1 MAARTAGQPAYYS
14 GNRSQ
19 RTRSRDAQSI
29 NILAGKAV
37 ANAVRS
43 TLGPKGMDKML
54 VDSLGDI
61 VITNDGATILKEM
74 DIEHPAAKMVVEVSK
89 TQDDEVGDGTTTA
102 AVLTGELLTKAEEL
116 MNKGIHPTVI
126 TSGYRQAAAKCEEVL
141 SNITIDVSP
150 EDRGALKK
158 IASTALTGKGEGEL
172 HKDLLS
178 EIAIDAVLSV
188 AEKTDSGYNVDIDDI
203 TIEKRE
209 GGSIKDTE
217 LVKGLVIDKD
227 RVRPNMPQRIDNA
240 KIMLTSFA
248 IEFNK
253 IEKDAEIKIT
263 SPEQMQLFVDQEERM
278 IKAKVDNIIRT
289 GANVV
294 FCQKG
299 IDDLA
304 QYYLEKAGIYACRR
318 IKKSDMEKLAR
329 ATGATIVQDDT
340 EILTED
346 LGYADHVEERD
357 IKGNKMTFVMGCKE
371 AKTVSLILHGGT
383 THIVDSLKRALN
395 DALRV
400 VGVCLEDGKV
410 VVGGGAPEI
419 ELALKLRQYAS
430 TLKGREQ
437 LAVNGF
443 ADALEIIPQTLA
455 ENGGLDPIDI
465 LVELRSQHEKG
476 NKRAGVNIYTGKVVD
491 MWEES
496 VIEPLRVK
504 TQAINSATEAAVM
517 ILRIDDVVASSG
529 KGKAGAG
536 GMPGSD
542 VELGD

>member
-1 MAARTAGQPAYYS
+1 LAARTAGQPAYYS

-126 TSGYRQAAAKCEEVL
+126 TSGYRQAAEKCEEIL
-141 SNITIDVSP
+141 TTITIDVSP

-188 AEKTDSGYNVDIDDI
+188 AEMTDSGYNVDIDDI

-346 LGYADHVEERD
+346 LGYADYVEERD

-410 VVGGGAPEI
+410 VVGGGATEI

-465 LVELRSQHEKG
+465 LVEMRSQHEKG
-476 NKRAGVNIYTGKVVD
+476 NKRAGVNVYTGKVVD

>member
-1 MAARTAGQPAYYS
+1 MAARMAGQPAYYA
-14 GNRSQ
+14 GNRNQ
-19 RTRSRDAQSI
+19 RTRGRDALSI

-116 MNKGIHPTVI
+116 INKGVHPTVI
-126 TSGYRQAAAKCEEVL
+126 TSGYRQAATKCEEIL
-141 SNITIDVSP
+141 NTITVDVSP
-150 EDRGALKK
+150 EDRVALKK
-158 IASTALTGKGEGEL
+158 IASTALTGKGAGEY
-172 HKDLLS
+172 KDFLS
-178 EIAIDAVLSV
+178 ELALDAVLSV
-188 AEKTDSGYNVDIDDI
+188 AEKTDSGYKVDIEDI

-217 LVKGLVIDKD
+217 LIKGLVIDKD

-240 KIMLTSFA
+240 KVMLTSFA

-278 IKAKVDNIIRT
+278 IKAKVDNIIKT
-289 GANVV
+289 GATVV

-340 EILTED
+340 EILVGD
-346 LGYADHVEERD
+346 LGYAGYVEEREV
-357 IKGNKMTFVMGCKE
+357 KGTKMTFVMDCKN
-371 AKTVSLILHGGT
+371 AKTASLVLHGGT
-383 THIVDSLKRALN
+383 THIVDGVKRALN

-400 VGVCLEDGKV
+400 VGVSLEDGKV
-410 VVGGGAPEI
+410 VIGGGATEV

-455 ENGGLDPIDI
+455 ENGGFDPIDI
-465 LVELRSQHEKG
+465 LVELRSQHERG
-476 NKRAGVNIYTGKVVD
+476 NKRTGINVYTGKVVD
-491 MWEES
+491 MWDEN

-517 ILRIDDVVASSG
+517 ILRIDDIVASSG
-529 KGKAGAG
+529 KSKLGAG
-536 GMPGSD
+536 GMPAPGA
-542 VELGD
+542 EMGE

>member
-1 MAARTAGQPAYYS
+1 MAGQPAYYA
-14 GNRSQ
+14 GNRNQ
-19 RTRSRDAQSI
+19 KTRGRDALSI

-102 AVLTGELLTKAEEL
+102 AVLTGELLSKAEEL
-116 MNKGIHPTVI
+116 INKGVHPTVI
-126 TSGYRQAAAKCEEVL
+126 TSGYRQAATKCEEIL
-141 SNITIDVSP
+141 NTITVDVSP
-150 EDRGALKK
+150 EDRVALKK
-158 IASTALTGKGEGEL
+158 IASTALTGKGAGEY
-172 HKDLLS
+172 KGFLS
-178 EIAIDAVLSV
+178 ELALDAVLSV
-188 AEKTDSGYNVDIDDI
+188 AEKTDSGYKVDIEDI

-217 LVKGLVIDKD
+217 LIKGLVIDKD

-240 KIMLTSFA
+240 KVMLTSFA

-253 IEKDAEIKIT
+253 TEKDAEIKIT

-278 IKAKVDNIIRT
+278 IKAKVDNIIKT
-289 GANVV
+289 GATVV

-340 EILTED
+340 EILVGD
-346 LGYADHVEERD
+346 LGYAGYVEEREV
-357 IKGNKMTFVMGCKE
+357 KGTKMTFVMDCKNT
-371 AKTVSLILHGGT
+371 KTASLVLHGGT
-383 THIVDSLKRALN
+383 THIVDGVKRALN

-400 VGVCLEDGKV
+400 VGVSLEDGKV
-410 VVGGGAPEI
+410 VVGGGATEV

-430 TLKGREQ
+430 SLKGREQ

-465 LVELRSQHEKG
+465 LVEMRSQHEKG
-476 NKRAGVNIYTGKVVD
+476 NKRAGVNVFTGKVVD
-491 MWEES
+491 MWEEN

-517 ILRIDDVVASSG
+517 ILRIDDIVASSG
-529 KGKAGAG
+529 KSKLGAG
-536 GMPGSD
+536 GMPAPGA
-542 VELGD
+542 EMGE

>member
-1 MAARTAGQPAYYS
+1 MAARKSGKPAYHS

-19 RTRSRDAQSI
+19 RTRGRDAQSI

-89 TQDDEVGDGTTTA
+89 TQDDAVGDGTTTA

-116 MNKGIHPTVI
+116 INKGIHPTII
-126 TSGYRQAAAKCEEVL
+126 TAGYRHAAAKCEEIL
-141 SNITIDVSP
+141 KTITIDVSP
-150 EDRGALKK
+150 DDKVTLRK
-158 IASTALTGKGEGEL
+158 IASTALTGKGEGDM
-172 HKDLLS
+172 HKDFLS
-178 EIAIDAVLSV
+178 DLAVTSVLSV
-188 AEKTDSGYNVDIDDI
+188 AEKNDSGYTVDIDDI

-209 GGSIKDTE
+209 GGSIRDTE
-217 LVKGLVIDKD
+217 LIHGLVIDKD

-240 KIMLTSFA
+240 KIMLTSFP

-263 SPEQMQLFVDQEERM
+263 SPEQMQLFVDQEEKM
-278 IKAKVDNIIRT
+278 VKAKVDNIIRT

-329 ATGATIVQDDT
+329 ATGATIIQDDT
-340 EILTED
+340 EIMEED
-346 LGYADHVEERD
+346 LGYAGYVEEREV
-357 IKGNKMTFVMGCKE
+357 KGTKMTFVMDCKNT
-371 AKTVSLILHGGT
+371 KTVSLILHGGT

-410 VVGGGAPEI
+410 VVGGGAPEV
-419 ELALKLRQYAS
+419 ELAMKLRQYAA

-437 LAVNGF
+437 LAVNAF
-443 ADALEIIPQTLA
+443 AEALEIIPQTLA
-455 ENGGLDPIDI
+455 ENGGNDPIDI
-465 LVELRSQHEKG
+465 LLELRSQHEKG
-476 NKRAGVNIYTGKVVD
+476 NKRAGINVYTGKVVD
-491 MWEES
+491 MWEEN

-517 ILRIDDVVASSG
+517 ILRIDDVIASAG
-529 KGKAGAG
+529 KSKAGEAG
-536 GMPGSD
+536 AAAAGA
-542 VELGD
+542 ELGD

>member
-1 MAARTAGQPAYYS
+1 MAARMAGQPAHYA
-14 GNRSQ
+14 GNRNQ
-19 RTRSRDAQSI
+19 RTRGRDALSI

-102 AVLTGELLTKAEEL
+102 AILTGELLTKAEEL
-116 MNKGIHPTVI
+116 MNKGIHPTII
-126 TSGYRQAAAKCEEVL
+126 TSGYRQAAAKCEEIL
-141 SNITIDVSP
+141 NTITVDVSP
-150 EDRGALKK
+150 EDRVALKK
-158 IASTALTGKGEGEL
+158 IASTALTGKGAGEY
-172 HKDLLS
+172 KDFLS
-178 EIAIDAVLSV
+178 ELALDAALSV
-188 AEKTDSGYNVDIDDI
+188 AEKTESGYVVDIEDI

-217 LVKGLVIDKD
+217 LIKGLVIDKD

-240 KIMLTSFA
+240 KVMLTSFA

-263 SPEQMQLFVDQEERM
+263 SPEQMQLFVDQEERI
-278 IKAKVDNIIRT
+278 IKAKVDNIIKT
-289 GANVV
+289 GGNVV

-340 EILTED
+340 EILIDD
-346 LGYADHVEERD
+346 LGYAGYVEERE
-357 IKGNKMTFVMGCKE
+357 IKGTKMTFVMDCKNT
-371 AKTVSLILHGGT
+371 KTASLVLHGGT
-383 THIVDSLKRALN
+383 THIVDGLKRALN

-400 VGVCLEDGKV
+400 VGVSLEDGKV
-410 VVGGGAPEI
+410 VVGGGATEV
-419 ELALKLRQYAS
+419 ELALKLRQYAA

-465 LVELRSQHEKG
+465 LVEMRSQHEKG
-476 NKRAGVNIYTGKVVD
+476 NKKAGVNVYTGKVVD
-491 MWEES
+491 MWEEN

-517 ILRIDDVVASSG
+517 ILRIDDIVASSG
-529 KGKAGAG
+529 KSKAGAG
-536 GMPGSD
+536 GMPGAGT
-542 VELGD
+542 EMGE

>member
-1 MAARTAGQPAYYS
+1 MAARMAGQPAHYA
-14 GNRSQ
+14 GNRNQ
-19 RTRSRDAQSI
+19 RTRGRDALSI

-102 AVLTGELLTKAEEL
+102 AILTGELLTKAEEL
-116 MNKGIHPTVI
+116 MNKGIHPTII
-126 TSGYRQAAAKCEEVL
+126 TSGYRQAAAKCEEIL
-141 SNITIDVSP
+141 DTITVDVSP
-150 EDRGALKK
+150 EDRVALKK
-158 IASTALTGKGEGEL
+158 IASTALTGKGAGEY
-172 HKDLLS
+172 KDFLS
-178 EIAIDAVLSV
+178 ELALDAALSV
-188 AEKTDSGYNVDIDDI
+188 AEKTESGYVVDIEDI

-217 LVKGLVIDKD
+217 LIKGLVIDKD

-240 KIMLTSFA
+240 KVMLTSFA

-278 IKAKVDNIIRT
+278 IKAKVDNIIKT

-340 EILTED
+340 EILIDD
-346 LGYADHVEERD
+346 LGYAGYVEERE
-357 IKGNKMTFVMGCKE
+357 IKGTKMTFVMDCKNT
-371 AKTVSLILHGGT
+371 KTASLVLHGGT
-383 THIVDSLKRALN
+383 THIVDGLKRALN

-400 VGVCLEDGKV
+400 VGVSLEDGKV
-410 VVGGGAPEI
+410 VVGGGATEV
-419 ELALKLRQYAS
+419 ELALKLRQYAA

-465 LVELRSQHEKG
+465 LVEMRSQHEKG
-476 NKRAGVNIYTGKVVD
+476 NKKAGVNVYTGKVVD
-491 MWEES
+491 MWEEN

-517 ILRIDDVVASSG
+517 ILRIDDIVASSG
-529 KGKAGAG
+529 KSKAGAG
-536 GMPGSD
+536 GMPGA
-542 VELGD
+542 EMGE

>member
-1 MAARTAGQPAYYS
+1 MAGQPAYYA
-14 GNRSQ
+14 GNRNQ
-19 RTRSRDAQSI
+19 RTRGRDALSI

-102 AVLTGELLTKAEEL
+102 AVLTGELLSKAEEL
-116 MNKGIHPTVI
+116 INKGVHPTVI
-126 TSGYRQAAAKCEEVL
+126 TSGYRHAATKCEEIL
-141 SNITIDVSP
+141 NTITIDVSP
-150 EDRGALKK
+150 EDRVALKK
-158 IASTALTGKGEGEL
+158 IASTALTGKGAGEY
-172 HKDLLS
+172 KDFLS
-178 EIAIDAVLSV
+178 ELAVDSVLSV
-188 AEKTDSGYNVDIDDI
+188 AEKTDSGYKVEIEDL

-209 GGSIKDTE
+209 GGSIKDTG
-217 LVKGLVIDKD
+217 LIKGLVIDKD

-240 KIMLTSFA
+240 KVMLTSFA

-340 EILTED
+340 EILAED
-346 LGYADHVEERD
+346 LGYAGYVEERE
-357 IKGNKMTFVMGCKE
+357 IKGTKMTFVMDCKNT
-371 AKTVSLILHGGT
+371 KTASLILHGGT
-383 THIVDSLKRALN
+383 THIVDGLKRALN

-400 VGVCLEDGKV
+400 VGVSLEDGKV
-410 VVGGGAPEI
+410 VVGGGATEV
-419 ELALKLRQYAS
+419 ELAMKLRQYAS

-465 LVELRSQHEKG
+465 LVEMRSQHEKG
-476 NKRAGVNIYTGKVVD
+476 NKKAGVNVYTGKIVD
-491 MWEES
+491 MWEEN

-529 KGKAGAG
+529 RGKAGAG
-536 GMPGSD
+536 GMPAPGA
-542 VELGD
+542 EMGE

>member
-1 MAARTAGQPAYYS
+1 MAARMAGQPAHYA
-14 GNRSQ
+14 GNRNQ
-19 RTRSRDAQSI
+19 RTRGRDALSI

-102 AVLTGELLTKAEEL
+102 AILTGELLTKAEEL
-116 MNKGIHPTVI
+116 MNKGIHPTII
-126 TSGYRQAAAKCEEVL
+126 TSGYRQAAAKCEEIL
-141 SNITIDVSP
+141 DTITVDVSP
-150 EDRGALKK
+150 EDRVALKK
-158 IASTALTGKGEGEL
+158 IASTALTGKGAGEY
-172 HKDLLS
+172 KDFLS
-178 EIAIDAVLSV
+178 ELALDAALSV
-188 AEKTDSGYNVDIDDI
+188 AEKTESGYVVDIEDI

-217 LVKGLVIDKD
+217 LIKGLVIDKD

-240 KIMLTSFA
+240 KVMLTSFA

-278 IKAKVDNIIRT
+278 IKAKVDNIIKT

-340 EILTED
+340 EILIDD
-346 LGYADHVEERD
+346 LGYAGYVEERE
-357 IKGNKMTFVMGCKE
+357 IKGTKMTFVMDCKNT
-371 AKTVSLILHGGT
+371 KTASLVLHGGT
-383 THIVDSLKRALN
+383 THIVDGLKRALN

-400 VGVCLEDGKV
+400 VGVSLEDGKV
-410 VVGGGAPEI
+410 VVGGGATEV
-419 ELALKLRQYAS
+419 ELALKLRQYAA

-465 LVELRSQHEKG
+465 LVEMRSQHEKG
-476 NKRAGVNIYTGKVVD
+476 NKKAGVNVYTGKVVD
-491 MWEES
+491 MWEEN

-517 ILRIDDVVASSG
+517 ILRIDDIVASSG
-529 KGKAGAG
+529 KSKAGAG
-536 GMPGSD
+536 GMPGAGT
-542 VELGD
+542 EMGE

>member
-1 MAARTAGQPAYYS
+1 MAARMAGQPAYYA
-14 GNRSQ
+14 GNRNQ
-19 RTRSRDAQSI
+19 RTRGRDALSI

-102 AVLTGELLTKAEEL
+102 AVLTGELLSKAEEL
-116 MNKGIHPTVI
+116 INKGVHPTVI
-126 TSGYRQAAAKCEEVL
+126 TSGYRHAATKCEEIL
-141 SNITIDVSP
+141 NTITIDVSP
-150 EDRGALKK
+150 EDRVALKK
-158 IASTALTGKGEGEL
+158 IASTALTGKGAGEY
-172 HKDLLS
+172 KDFLS
-178 EIAIDAVLSV
+178 ELAVDSVLSV
-188 AEKTDSGYNVDIDDI
+188 AEKTDSGYKVEIEDL

-209 GGSIKDTE
+209 GGSIKDTG
-217 LVKGLVIDKD
+217 LIKGLVIDKD

-240 KIMLTSFA
+240 KVMLTSFA

-340 EILTED
+340 EILAED
-346 LGYADHVEERD
+346 LGYAGYVEERE
-357 IKGNKMTFVMGCKE
+357 IKGTKMTFVMDCKNT
-371 AKTVSLILHGGT
+371 KTASLILHGGT
-383 THIVDSLKRALN
+383 THIVDGLKRALN

-400 VGVCLEDGKV
+400 VGVSLEDGKV
-410 VVGGGAPEI
+410 VVGGGATEV
-419 ELALKLRQYAS
+419 ELAMKLRQYAS

-465 LVELRSQHEKG
+465 LVEMRSQHEKG
-476 NKRAGVNIYTGKVVD
+476 NKKAGVNVYTGKIVD
-491 MWEES
+491 MWEEN

-529 KGKAGAG
+529 RSKAGAG
-536 GMPGSD
+536 GMPAPGA
-542 VELGD
+542 EMGE

>member
-1 MAARTAGQPAYYS
+1 MAARMAGQPAHYA
-14 GNRSQ
+14 GNRNQ
-19 RTRSRDAQSI
+19 RTRGRDALSI

-102 AVLTGELLTKAEEL
+102 AILTGELLTKAEEL
-116 MNKGIHPTVI
+116 MNKGIHPTII
-126 TSGYRQAAAKCEEVL
+126 TSGYRQAAAKCEEIL
-141 SNITIDVSP
+141 NTITVDVSP
-150 EDRGALKK
+150 EDRVALKK
-158 IASTALTGKGEGEL
+158 IASTALTGKGAGEY
-172 HKDLLS
+172 KDFLS
-178 EIAIDAVLSV
+178 ELALDAALSV
-188 AEKTDSGYNVDIDDI
+188 AEKTESGYVVDIEDI

-217 LVKGLVIDKD
+217 LIKGLVIDKD

-240 KIMLTSFA
+240 KVMLTSFA

-278 IKAKVDNIIRT
+278 IKAKVDNIIKT

-340 EILTED
+340 EILIDD
-346 LGYADHVEERD
+346 LGYAGYVEERE
-357 IKGNKMTFVMGCKE
+357 IKGTKMTFVMDCKNT
-371 AKTVSLILHGGT
+371 KTASLVLHGGT
-383 THIVDSLKRALN
+383 THIVDGLKRALN

-400 VGVCLEDGKV
+400 VGVSLEDGKV
-410 VVGGGAPEI
+410 VVGGGAIEV
-419 ELALKLRQYAS
+419 ELALKLRQYAA

-465 LVELRSQHEKG
+465 LVEMRSQHEKG
-476 NKRAGVNIYTGKVVD
+476 NKKAGVNVYTGKVVD
-491 MWEES
+491 MWEEN

-517 ILRIDDVVASSG
+517 ILRIDDIVASSG
-529 KGKAGAG
+529 KSKAGAG
-536 GMPGSD
+536 GMPGASA
-542 VELGD
+542 EMGE

>member
-1 MAARTAGQPAYYS
+1 MAARMAGQPAYYA
-14 GNRSQ
+14 GNRNQ
-19 RTRSRDAQSI
+19 RTRGRDALSI

-102 AVLTGELLTKAEEL
+102 AVLTGELLSKAEEL
-116 MNKGIHPTVI
+116 INKGVHPTVI
-126 TSGYRQAAAKCEEVL
+126 TSGYRQAATKCEEIL
-141 SNITIDVSP
+141 NTITVDVSP
-150 EDRGALKK
+150 EDRVALKK
-158 IASTALTGKGEGEL
+158 IASTALTGKGAGEY
-172 HKDLLS
+172 KDFLS
-178 EIAIDAVLSV
+178 ELALDAVLSV
-188 AEKTDSGYNVDIDDI
+188 AEKTDSGYKVDIEDI

-217 LVKGLVIDKD
+217 LIKGLVIDKD

-240 KIMLTSFA
+240 KVMLTSFA

-278 IKAKVDNIIRT
+278 IKAKVDNIIKT
-289 GANVV
+289 GATVV

-340 EILTED
+340 EILVGD
-346 LGYADHVEERD
+346 LGYAGYVEEREV
-357 IKGNKMTFVMGCKE
+357 KGTKMTFVMDCKN
-371 AKTVSLILHGGT
+371 AKTASLVLHGGT
-383 THIVDSLKRALN
+383 THIVDGVKRALN

-400 VGVCLEDGKV
+400 VGVSLEDGKV
-410 VVGGGAPEI
+410 VIGGGATEV

-465 LVELRSQHEKG
+465 LVEMRSQHEKG
-476 NKRAGVNIYTGKVVD
+476 NKRAGVNVFTGKVVD
-491 MWEES
+491 MWEEN

-517 ILRIDDVVASSG
+517 ILRIDDIVASSG
-529 KGKAGAG
+529 KSKLGAG
-536 GMPGSD
+536 GMPAPGA
-542 VELGD
+542 EMGE

>member
-14 GNRSQ
+14 GNRAQ
-19 RTRSRDAQSI
+19 RTRGRDAQSI

-126 TSGYRQAAAKCEEVL
+126 TSGYRHAAAKCEEVL
-141 SNITIDVSP
+141 KTITIDVSP
-150 EDRGALKK
+150 EDRIALKK

-172 HKDLLS
+172 HKDFLS
-178 EIAIDAVLSV
+178 EIALDAVLSV
-188 AEKTDSGYNVDIDDI
+188 AEKTDSGYKVDTEDI

-217 LVKGLVIDKD
+217 LVQGLVIDKD

-263 SPEQMQLFVDQEERM
+263 SPEQMQLFVDQEEKM

-346 LGYADHVEERD
+346 IGYADYVEERD
-357 IKGNKMTFVMGCKE
+357 IKGTKMTFVMGCKD

-410 VVGGGAPEI
+410 VVGGGATEI

-430 TLKGREQ
+430 TLTGREQ

-465 LVELRSQHEKG
+465 LVEMRSQHEKG
-476 NKRAGVNIYTGKVVD
+476 NKRAGVNVYTGKVVD
-491 MWEES
+491 MWEEN

-529 KGKAGAG
+529 KSKAGAG

>member
-1 MAARTAGQPAYYS
+1 LAARKSGKPAYHS

-19 RTRSRDAQSI
+19 RTRGRDAQSI

-89 TQDDEVGDGTTTA
+89 TQDDAVGDGTTTA

-116 MNKGIHPTVI
+116 INKGIHPTII
-126 TSGYRQAAAKCEEVL
+126 TAGYRHAAAKCEEIL
-141 SNITIDVSP
+141 KTITIDVSP
-150 EDRGALKK
+150 DDKVTLRK
-158 IASTALTGKGEGEL
+158 IASTALTGKGEGDM
-172 HKDLLS
+172 HKDFLS
-178 EIAIDAVLSV
+178 DLAVTSVLSV
-188 AEKTDSGYNVDIDDI
+188 AEKNDSGYTVDIDDI

-209 GGSIKDTE
+209 GGSIRDTE
-217 LVKGLVIDKD
+217 LIHGLVIDKD

-240 KIMLTSFA
+240 KIMLTSFP

-263 SPEQMQLFVDQEERM
+263 SPEQMQLFVDQEEKM
-278 IKAKVDNIIRT
+278 VKAKVDNIIRT

-329 ATGATIVQDDT
+329 ATGATIIQDDT
-340 EILTED
+340 EIMEED
-346 LGYADHVEERD
+346 LGYAGYVEEREV
-357 IKGNKMTFVMGCKE
+357 KGTKMTFVMDCKNT
-371 AKTVSLILHGGT
+371 KTVSLILHGGT

-410 VVGGGAPEI
+410 VVGGGAPEV
-419 ELALKLRQYAS
+419 ELAMKLRQYAA

-437 LAVNGF
+437 LAVNAF
-443 ADALEIIPQTLA
+443 AEALEIIPQTLA
-455 ENGGLDPIDI
+455 ENGGNDPIDI
-465 LVELRSQHEKG
+465 LLELRSQHEKG
-476 NKRAGVNIYTGKVVD
+476 NKRAGINVYTGKVVD
-491 MWEES
+491 MWEEN

-517 ILRIDDVVASSG
+517 ILRIDDVIASAG
-529 KGKAGAG
+529 KSKAGEAG
-536 GMPGSD
+536 AAAAGA
-542 VELGD
+542 ELGD

>member
-1 MAARTAGQPAYYS
+1 MAARMAGQPAYYA
-14 GNRSQ
+14 GNRNQ
-19 RTRSRDAQSI
+19 RSRGRDALSI

-102 AVLTGELLTKAEEL
+102 AVLTGELLSKAEEL
-116 MNKGIHPTVI
+116 INKGVHPTVI
-126 TSGYRQAAAKCEEVL
+126 TSGYRQAATKCEEIL
-141 SNITIDVSP
+141 NTITVDVSP
-150 EDRGALKK
+150 EDRVALKK
-158 IASTALTGKGEGEL
+158 IASTALTGKGAGEY
-172 HKDLLS
+172 KDFLS
-178 EIAIDAVLSV
+178 ELALDAVLSV
-188 AEKTDSGYNVDIDDI
+188 AEKTDSGYKVDIEDI

-217 LVKGLVIDKD
+217 LIKGLVIDKD

-240 KIMLTSFA
+240 KVMLTSFA

-253 IEKDAEIKIT
+253 IEKDAEIRIT

-278 IKAKVDNIIRT
+278 IKAKVDNIIKT
-289 GANVV
+289 GATVV

-340 EILTED
+340 EILVGD
-346 LGYADHVEERD
+346 LGYAGYVEEREV
-357 IKGNKMTFVMGCKE
+357 KGTKMTFVMDCKNT
-371 AKTVSLILHGGT
+371 KTASLVLHGGT
-383 THIVDSLKRALN
+383 THIVDGVKRALN

-400 VGVCLEDGKV
+400 VGVSLEDGKV
-410 VVGGGAPEI
+410 VIGGGATEV

-465 LVELRSQHEKG
+465 LVEMRSQHEKG
-476 NKRAGVNIYTGKVVD
+476 NKRAGVNVFTGKVVD
-491 MWEES
+491 MWEEN

-517 ILRIDDVVASSG
+517 ILRIDDIVASSG
-529 KGKAGAG
+529 KSKLGAG
-536 GMPGSD
+536 GMPAPGA
-542 VELGD
+542 EMGE

>member
-1 MAARTAGQPAYYS
+1 MAARMAGQPAYYA
-14 GNRSQ
+14 GNRNQ
-19 RTRSRDAQSI
+19 RTRGRDALSI

-102 AVLTGELLTKAEEL
+102 AVLTGELLSKAEEL
-116 MNKGIHPTVI
+116 INKGVHPTVI
-126 TSGYRQAAAKCEEVL
+126 TSGYRHAATKCEEIL
-141 SNITIDVSP
+141 NTITIDVSP
-150 EDRGALKK
+150 EDRVALKK
-158 IASTALTGKGEGEL
+158 IASTALTGKGAGEY
-172 HKDLLS
+172 KDFLS
-178 EIAIDAVLSV
+178 ELAVDSVLSV
-188 AEKTDSGYNVDIDDI
+188 AEKTDSGYKVEIEDL

-209 GGSIKDTE
+209 GGSIKDTG
-217 LVKGLVIDKD
+217 LIKGLVIDKD

-240 KIMLTSFA
+240 KVMLTSFA

-340 EILTED
+340 EILAED
-346 LGYADHVEERD
+346 LGYAGYVEERE
-357 IKGNKMTFVMGCKE
+357 IKGTKMTFVMDCKNT
-371 AKTVSLILHGGT
+371 KTASLILHGGT
-383 THIVDSLKRALN
+383 THIVDGLKRALN

-400 VGVCLEDGKV
+400 VGVSLEDGKV
-410 VVGGGAPEI
+410 VVGGGATEV
-419 ELALKLRQYAS
+419 ELAMKLRQYAS

-465 LVELRSQHEKG
+465 LVEMRSQHEKG
-476 NKRAGVNIYTGKVVD
+476 NKKAGVNVYTGKIVD
-491 MWEES
+491 MWEEN

-529 KGKAGAG
+529 RGKAGAG
-536 GMPGSD
+536 GMPAPGA
-542 VELGD
+542 EMGE

>member
-1 MAARTAGQPAYYS
+1 MAARMAGQPAHYA
-14 GNRSQ
+14 GNRNQ
-19 RTRSRDAQSI
+19 RTRGRDALSI

-102 AVLTGELLTKAEEL
+102 AILTGELLTKAEEL
-116 MNKGIHPTVI
+116 MNKGIHPTII
-126 TSGYRQAAAKCEEVL
+126 TSGYRQAAAKCEEIL
-141 SNITIDVSP
+141 DTITVDVSP
-150 EDRGALKK
+150 EDRVALKK
-158 IASTALTGKGEGEL
+158 IASTALTGKGAGEY
-172 HKDLLS
+172 KDFLS
-178 EIAIDAVLSV
+178 ELALDAALSV
-188 AEKTDSGYNVDIDDI
+188 AEKTESGYVVDIEDI

-217 LVKGLVIDKD
+217 LIKGLVIDKD

-240 KIMLTSFA
+240 KVMLTSFA

-278 IKAKVDNIIRT
+278 IKAKVDNIIKT

-340 EILTED
+340 EILIDD
-346 LGYADHVEERD
+346 LGYAGYVEERE
-357 IKGNKMTFVMGCKE
+357 IKGTKMTFVMDCKNT
-371 AKTVSLILHGGT
+371 KTASLVLHGGT
-383 THIVDSLKRALN
+383 THIVDGLKRALN

-400 VGVCLEDGKV
+400 VGVSLEDGKV
-410 VVGGGAPEI
+410 VVGGGAIEV
-419 ELALKLRQYAS
+419 ELALKLRQYAA

-465 LVELRSQHEKG
+465 LVEMRSQHEKG
-476 NKRAGVNIYTGKVVD
+476 NKKAGVNVYTGKVVD
-491 MWEES
+491 MWEEN

-517 ILRIDDVVASSG
+517 ILRIDDIVASSG
-529 KGKAGAG
+529 KSKAGAG
-536 GMPGSD
+536 GMPGASA
-542 VELGD
+542 EMGE

>member
-1 MAARTAGQPAYYS
+1 LAARMAGQPAYYA
-14 GNRSQ
+14 GNRNQ
-19 RTRSRDAQSI
+19 RTRGRDALSI

-102 AVLTGELLTKAEEL
+102 AVLTGELLSKAEEL
-116 MNKGIHPTVI
+116 INKGVHPTVI
-126 TSGYRQAAAKCEEVL
+126 TSGYRQAATKCEEIL
-141 SNITIDVSP
+141 NTITVDVSP
-150 EDRGALKK
+150 EDRVALKK
-158 IASTALTGKGEGEL
+158 IASTALTGKGAGEY
-172 HKDLLS
+172 KDFLS
-178 EIAIDAVLSV
+178 ELALDAVLSV
-188 AEKTDSGYNVDIDDI
+188 AEKTDSGYKVDIEDI
-203 TIEKRE
+203 TVEKRE

-217 LVKGLVIDKD
+217 LIKGLVIDKD

-240 KIMLTSFA
+240 KVMLTSFA

-278 IKAKVDNIIRT
+278 VKAKVDNIIKT
-289 GANVV
+289 GATVV

-340 EILTED
+340 EILVGD
-346 LGYADHVEERD
+346 LGYAGYVEEREV
-357 IKGNKMTFVMGCKE
+357 KGTKMTFVMDCKNT
-371 AKTVSLILHGGT
+371 KTASLVLHGGT
-383 THIVDSLKRALN
+383 THIVDGIKRALN

-400 VGVCLEDGKV
+400 VGVSLEDGKV
-410 VVGGGAPEI
+410 VIGGGATEV

-465 LVELRSQHEKG
+465 LVEMRSQHEKG
-476 NKRAGVNIYTGKVVD
+476 NKRAGVNVFTGKVVD
-491 MWEES
+491 MWEEN

-517 ILRIDDVVASSG
+517 ILRIDDIVASSG
-529 KGKAGAG
+529 KSKLGAG
-536 GMPGSD
+536 GMPAPGA
-542 VELGD
+542 EMGE